1 MTTAKLATCH
11 VLADPASPAPM
22 AGYVVACSVFYVQG
36 FCVPRIDSSARC
48 VLELHHL
55 TPSGILHTMAFVTL
69 CKVYRG
75 IEPHFNMWKY
85 FFLVR
90 LWLDSNAKA
99 MV

>member
-1 MTTAKLATCH
+1 MLG
-11 VLADPASPAPM
+11 VLRARILCAPHRFL
-22 AGYVVACSVFYVQG
+22 CSLLQF
-36 FCVPRIDSSARC
+36 C